1 MKPKEEEKFLF
12 ERIQEN
18 SIRISERSFH
28 SVVDRGT
35 RDESVETRHGRTGNV
50 KAIARRIFL
59 RGR

>member
-1 MKPKEEEKFLF
+1 MKPREEEKF
-12 ERIQEN
+12 ERIREN

-28 SVVDRGT
+28 SIVDRGT

>member
-1 MKPKEEEKFLF
+1 MKPREEEKF
-12 ERIQEN
+12 ERIREN